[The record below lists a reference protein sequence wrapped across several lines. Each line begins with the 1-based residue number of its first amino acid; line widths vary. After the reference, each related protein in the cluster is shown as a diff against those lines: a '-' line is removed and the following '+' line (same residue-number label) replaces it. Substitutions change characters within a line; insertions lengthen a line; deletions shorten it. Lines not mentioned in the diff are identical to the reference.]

1 MGRAFAVRGIV
12 EGFYGKPWSHSAR
25 LDAISF
31 LAPRG
36 LNAYVYAP
44 KDDPKHRADWRV
56 PYDAGERAAFGELVR
71 RHGSAV
77 RGVLRRMGAAPAEA
91 DDVAQDAFLTAFE
104 RIAEFRGEGTFA
116 AWVKKIAARLYLR
129 RLQREKKLGALAVEA
144 ADEETR
150 PQRSDADASIDLD
163 GALKA
168 LGATERLCV
177 TMCFGAGLSH
187 TEAAE
192 ALNLPLGTVKSHV
205 KRGLDKLRARLAP
218 ESGAVAEERR
228 SNG

>member
-1 MGRAFAVRGIV
+1 MPGLTNTRFASLHDV
-12 EGFYGKPWSHSAR
+12 ELCA
-25 LDAISF
+25 
-31 LAPRG
+31 LAST
-36 LNAYVYAP
+36 
-44 KDDPKHRADWRV
+44 
-56 PYDAGERAAFGELVR
+56 GERRAFGELVR

-77 RGVLRRMGAAPAEA
+77 RGVLRRMGAQGAEA

-129 RLQREKKLGALAVEA
+129 RLQKDQRRTANASETIEEEA
-144 ADEETR
+144 EVPRGDT
-150 PQRSDADASIDLD
+150 DAAIDLEE
-163 GALKA
+163 ALKVLSA
-168 LGATERLCV
+168 AERLCV

-205 KRGLDKLRARLAP
+205 KRGLEKLRTRLAP
-218 ESGAVAEERR
+218 ENGVVLEGRR
-228 SNG
+228 GNG

>member
-1 MGRAFAVRGIV
+1 MKPMPGSGHTRFASLHDV
-12 EGFYGKPWSHSAR
+12 ELCAYSAT
-25 LDAISF
+25 
-31 LAPRG
+31 
-36 LNAYVYAP
+36 
-44 KDDPKHRADWRV
+44 
-56 PYDAGERAAFGELVR
+56 GERRAFGELVR

-77 RGVLRRMGAAPAEA
+77 RGVLRRMGAQSAEA

-129 RLQREKKLGALAVEA
+129 RLQRDRKLGALTAEA
-144 ADEETR
+144 IEDEPETPR
-150 PQRSDADASIDLD
+150 GDADAAIDLEE
-163 GALKA
+163 ALKV
-168 LGATERLCV
+168 LSATERLCV

-205 KRGLDKLRARLAP
+205 KRGLEKLRARLAAGG
-218 ESGAVAEERR
+218 GAAVEGRR
-228 SNG
+228 GNG